1 MSHEPAPPPANRTG
15 AVAANPDRRR
25 RPAWLIPLLGLLVL
39 LALALLAL
47 ALYALLHHSGK
58 KSVTAPVAA
67 ASPTGASTP
76 SGLPASPSP
85 GTASG
90 EAAPGGGS
98 GSAPASAGSGA
109 AGGSGAG
116 LPAAGSGTG
125 SAAGGAALVGGGG
138 VAAKAATG
146 IEAGSA
152 AGGSAA
158 KGAGSAA
165 AGTAQGTVLFAS
177 DSAALDADARQVLA
191 AAAARIKAQHPSK
204 VTVTGYTDVVGGPAN
219 QQQPVAAAGRGGRL
233 SATHR
238 ARFHPAGDHRRQGPG
253 RPGRVQRHRGWAA
266 AEPPGVDH
274 HQLAPAAAPSP
285 AADPFRTST
294 RKEHSWRLSPS
305 TTRPV

>member
-1 MSHEPAPPPANRTG
+1 MSHAPAPPSPNRTG
-15 AVAANPDRRR
+15 AVAATPDRRR
-25 RPAWLIPLLGLLVL
+25 RPAWLIPLLGLLGL

-67 ASPTGASTP
+67 ASPTGASSP
-76 SGLPASPSP
+76 SGLPPSPSS

-90 EAAPGGGS
+90 GAAPSAGS

-109 AGGSGAG
+109 AGGSGSGA
-116 LPAAGSGTG
+116 AAGGSGAG

-146 IEAGSA
+146 VEAGTA
-152 AGGSAA
+152 AGTSAA

-177 DSAALDADARQVLA
+177 DAAALDANARQVLA

-204 VTVTGYTDVVGGPAN
+204 VTVTGYTDVVGGQPTNSGLSLQRAEAVASALRTDLGSAPPVTATAKG
-219 QQQPVAAAGRGGRL
+219 QADPVASNSTADGRQQNR
-233 SATHR
+233 R
-238 ARFHPAGDHRRQGPG
+238 A
-253 RPGRVQRHRGWAA
+253 
-266 AEPPGVDH
+266 
-274 HQLAPAAAPSP
+274 SIT
-285 AADPFRTST
+285 TS
-294 RKEHSWRLSPS
+294 
-305 TTRPV
+305 

>member
-15 AVAANPDRRR
+15 AVAATPGRRR

-76 SGLPASPSP
+76 SGLPTSPSP

-90 EAAPGGGS
+90 EAVPGAAS

-109 AGGSGAG
+109 AGG
-116 LPAAGSGTG
+116 AGSGSAAGGSGAG

-146 IEAGSA
+146 IEAGTA
-152 AGGSAA
+152 AEGSAA

-177 DSAALDADARQVLA
+177 DSAALDANARQVLA

-204 VTVTGYTDVVGGPAN
+204 VTVTGYTDVVGGQPSNTGLSLQRAEAVAAVLRTELGSTPPVTAAAKG
-219 QQQPVAAAGRGGRL
+219 QADPVASNDTADGRQQNR
-233 SATHR
+233 R
-238 ARFHPAGDHRRQGPG
+238 A
-253 RPGRVQRHRGWAA
+253 
-266 AEPPGVDH
+266 
-274 HQLAPAAAPSP
+274 SIT
-285 AADPFRTST
+285 TS
-294 RKEHSWRLSPS
+294 
-305 TTRPV
+305 

>member
-15 AVAANPDRRR
+15 AVAATPGRRR

-76 SGLPASPSP
+76 SGLPTSPSP

-90 EAAPGGGS
+90 EAVPGAAS

-109 AGGSGAG
+109 AGG
-116 LPAAGSGTG
+116 AGSGSAAGGSGAG

-146 IEAGSA
+146 IEAGTA
-152 AGGSAA
+152 AEGSAA

-177 DSAALDADARQVLA
+177 DSAALDANARQVLA

-204 VTVTGYTDVVGGPAN
+204 VTVTGYTDVVGGQPSNTGLSLQRAEAVAAVLRTELGSTPPVTAAAKG
-219 QQQPVAAAGRGGRL
+219 QADPVASNSTADGRQQNR
-233 SATHR
+233 R
-238 ARFHPAGDHRRQGPG
+238 A
-253 RPGRVQRHRGWAA
+253 
-266 AEPPGVDH
+266 
-274 HQLAPAAAPSP
+274 SI
-285 AADPFRTST
+285 
-294 RKEHSWRLSPS
+294 
-305 TTRPV
+305 TTN